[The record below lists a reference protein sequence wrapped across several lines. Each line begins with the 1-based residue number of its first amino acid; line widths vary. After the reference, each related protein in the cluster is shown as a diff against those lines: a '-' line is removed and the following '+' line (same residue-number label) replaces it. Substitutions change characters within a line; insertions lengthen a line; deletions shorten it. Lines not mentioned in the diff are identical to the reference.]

1 MSGPAAVPKSI
12 LSRLLRLSRITVF
25 ASLAGV
31 VSCGSNDRSGDHRPS
46 SAPAPIE
53 LSPVKD
59 RQAEF
64 GRLFCAALQHPDGRQ
79 NKWDACATYI
89 ENVPHDI
96 APLRGAIP
104 GSDRY
109 RVLIVPGFGS
119 QCFAG
124 VARVFSDASSHLAT
138 HGVKSEYCNTVTALG
153 SSQQNGDRIA
163 KYVKSH
169 LSGADRRPYIA
180 VGYSKGAVDILHA
193 IVDHSLNKSQIAA
206 VISLAGAFAGS
217 RVVDDKLIHGLAPVT
232 AELGMRLQQ
241 LHLRERCDVGDNRGL
256 LSVRREVRQK
266 FLRDH
271 SKSFREGT
279 FPTVYSVVA
288 VSDEKTT
295 SRIFKGNW
303 RRLAAF
309 DRKQDGQIIASDA
322 IFPRGV
328 FLGTLKADH
337 LAVALPFEYAK
348 RGRLRRPAIAWLRRE
363 VDKTKDSNA
372 CHHDAR

>member
-1 MSGPAAVPKSI
+1 M
-12 LSRLLRLSRITVF
+12 SRITVF
-25 ASLAGV
+25 ASLAGA
-31 VSCGSNDRSGDHRPS
+31 VSCGSNDPTDNHRPS

-53 LSPVKD
+53 LSPIKD

-64 GRLFCAALQHPDGRQ
+64 GRLFCASLQHPDGHQ
-79 NKWDACATYI
+79 NKWGACANYI
-89 ENVPHDI
+89 ENAPRDV
-96 APLRGAIP
+96 APLSEAIP

-119 QCFAG
+119 QCFTG

-138 HGVKSEYCNTVTALG
+138 HGIKSEYCNTVTALG

-163 KYVKSH
+163 RYVKAH
-169 LSGADRRPYIA
+169 LGGTDRRPYIA

-206 VISLAGAFAGS
+206 VISVAGAFAGS

-256 LSVRREVRQK
+256 LSVRRDVRQK

-271 SKSFREGT
+271 SKIFLADD
-279 FPTVYSVVA
+279 FPTVYSAVA

-295 SRIFKGNW
+295 SRIFKG
-303 RRLAAF
+303 
-309 DRKQDGQIIASDA
+309 
-322 IFPRGV
+322 
-328 FLGTLKADH
+328 T
-337 LAVALPFEYAK
+337 
-348 RGRLRRPAIAWLRRE
+348 
-363 VDKTKDSNA
+363 
-372 CHHDAR
+372 